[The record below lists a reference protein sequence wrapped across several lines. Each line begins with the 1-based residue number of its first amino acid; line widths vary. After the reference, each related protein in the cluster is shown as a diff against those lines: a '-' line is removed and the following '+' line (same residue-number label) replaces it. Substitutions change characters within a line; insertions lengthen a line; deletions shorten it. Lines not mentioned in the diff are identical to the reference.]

1 MNNLELYEKVR
12 RVPESAKRP
21 IDGGKLKGKTDINP
35 MWRIKTLTEQFGAC
49 GTGWFYVPVK
59 RWTENGANGEVAV
72 FVDIELYV
80 KHENEWSKPI
90 CGTGGA
96 MLISVE
102 KGQLV
107 TNDEAYKMANTDA
120 ISVAAKQLGIGAD
133 VYWTED
139 ATKYTQKPAE
149 KKADYTTAD
158 IAERAESKRE
168 KRKSRAETINEYAKK
183 YGIESGRVKDIVYK
197 YVPDGIL
204 QNASDT
210 AFNSILCELK
220 DESNAT

>member
-1 MNNLELYEKVR
+1 MTIQEKLAAIQQELKAPKTQYNSFGKYAYRSCEDILEAVKPLCAKYKAFVKISDEILHIGERYYIQATASLFDTESKGECESVTAYAREDEDKKGMDGMQITGAASSYARKYALNGLFMIDDSKDADAQNN
-12 RVPESAKRP
+12 
-21 IDGGKLKGKTDINP
+21 G
-35 MWRIKTLTEQFGAC
+35 
-49 GTGWFYVPVK
+49 
-59 RWTENGANGEVAV
+59 
-72 FVDIELYV
+72 
-80 KHENEWSKPI
+80 
-90 CGTGGA
+90 
-96 MLISVE
+96 
-102 KGQLV
+102 
-107 TNDEAYKMANTDA
+107 DA
-120 ISVAAKQLGIGAD
+120 PKS
-133 VYWTED
+133 T
-139 ATKYTQKPAE
+139 PAE

-183 YGIESGRVKDIVYK
+183 YGVESERVKDIVYK